1 MGPDNAKRRRK
12 AQGQERGMMGPRSE
26 KGAESVDVGKG
37 RRCGWRN
44 RQGLDHS
51 GSCRSSLRT
60 WILFEVHY
68 ENNLFF

>member
-37 RRCGWRN
+37 RRCGWRAK
-44 RQGLDHS
+44 
-51 GSCRSSLRT
+51 SLA
-60 WILFEVHY
+60 
-68 ENNLFF
+68 